1 MSVPAQFDFQTAFG
15 ICRIHIGQDHVQL
28 GVESVLNQTPPYV
41 MIHAQIFL
49 TVTVFQAA
57 IVQEMMTMPPL
68 KLDLELHTVGIVKS
82 TACAP
87 TL

>member
-28 GVESVLNQTPPYV
+28 GMESVLSQIPPYV
-41 MIHAQIFL
+41 MIHAQVFL

-57 IVQEMMTMPPL
+57 IVQAMRTMPPL
-68 KLDLELHTVGIVKS
+68 KLDLEMHTVGLV
-82 TACAP
+82 
-87 TL
+87 